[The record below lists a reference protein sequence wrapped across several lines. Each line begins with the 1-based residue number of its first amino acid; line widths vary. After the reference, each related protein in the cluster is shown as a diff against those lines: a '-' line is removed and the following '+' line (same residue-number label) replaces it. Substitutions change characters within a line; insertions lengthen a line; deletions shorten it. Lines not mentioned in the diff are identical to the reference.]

1 MLVSHKLQLRLSSI
15 RERLNVLSGVE
26 TLDAEK
32 RSELDALEH
41 EFQDKESQFR
51 AAIIAESADA
61 EQRGS
66 LFGSDSEMGEIR
78 SLRQR
83 THLGDYMTPASAG
96 GAISGPAAEL
106 NAALKMP
113 IAGQNGGVL
122 VPWAMMSEERAAAP
136 NTTTTATTARQVNV
150 RPILPRLF
158 GPGILDLMG
167 VQIQSVPVGTAS
179 VPLVSGGVVP
189 SQKAEGVDATD
200 PVAATFGTAG
210 SLQPLR
216 LTGQYEFT
224 VEAAATIP
232 GIEEALR
239 LDLTEA
245 VRSEMSR
252 LILQG
257 DKSTN
262 AQEPDGFFHTLT
274 APTAPSDV
282 VDFPVVAGLPASA
295 VDGIHATEEGEVI
308 VLLGV
313 DSYKKF
319 AALYRVQGGSDLSG
333 LEVLQRRSLK
343 AVSSSFIPAVAST
356 LQGGI
361 LHAAG
366 PNGGGPGMRSDSIA
380 AMWLSLELLRDPYS
394 KAKSGVTILTWNQL
408 WDARTN
414 FRSGGAYKRVSF
426 KLST

>member
-1 MLVSHKLQLRLSSI
+1 MLGSQKLQLRLSSI

-83 THLGDYMTPASAG
+83 THLGDYMTPAAIG
-96 GAISGPAAEL
+96 GPISGPAAEL

-113 IAGQNGGVL
+113 ISGQNGGVL
-122 VPWAMMSEERAAAP
+122 VPWAMMEERAAAP

-158 GPGILDLMG
+158 GPGIFDLMG
-167 VQIQSVPVGTAS
+167 VHIESIPVGTAS
-179 VPLVSGGVVP
+179 WPLIGSGVVP
-189 SQKAEGVDATD
+189 SQKAEGVASAD

-216 LTGQYEFT
+216 LTGSYEFT

-232 GIEEALR
+232 GIENSLAQ
-239 LDLTEA
+239 DLIAA

-252 LILQG
+252 LIIQG

-282 VDFPVVAGLPASA
+282 IAFPGVAGLPSSA
-295 VDGIHATEEGEVI
+295 VDGVHAVEENEV
-308 VLLGV
+308 VALLGV
-313 DSYKKF
+313 ATYKTF
-319 AALYRVQGGSDLSG
+319 AGLYRVQGGSDLSG
-333 LEVLQRRSLK
+333 LEVLQRRARR
-343 AVSSSFIPAVAST
+343 AVASSYIPAVAST
-356 LQGGI
+356 VQGGI

-366 PNGGGPGMRSDSIA
+366 PNGGGPSMRADSIA
-380 AMWLSLELLRDPYS
+380 GLWSGLELLKNPYS
-394 KAKSGVTILTWNQL
+394 KFSTGITVLQFTQL

-414 FRSGGAYKRVSF
+414 FREGAYKRVSF
-426 KLST
+426 KLSA